1 MRLTHFQDVNF
12 CVFTESPK
20 VIHWIKLPTH
30 FQECYFLR
38 LHWISESPKVIH
50 WFNES
55 SCLHI
60 SRMFTF
66 LLAVIES
73 PDSENFWRDIFQAAY
88 FNPHFQDVDFW
99 ARHDWK
105 FKGDIIKIICY
116 LHISRVLTFGSSWWH
131 RWKVKGD
138 RFQDPKL

>member
-1 MRLTHFQDVNF
+1 M
-12 CVFTESPK
+12 C
-20 VIHWIKLPTH
+20 
-30 FQECYFLR
+30 
-38 LHWISESPKVIH
+38 LHWKSKGYSLNQAANTFPGMLFFASSLNFRISESPKVIH